1 MTGNSLFRQ
10 QGRTGLDTTTAKE
23 VLSLKEVLS
32 QTPGVSFVLLRLKD
46 DQGKTLSQN
55 VYWMSPGHD
64 FADLRAM
71 PSSMVQ
77 PTVLSAEK
85 KDGYSWW
92 TIRFTNVSSKLAFF
106 LNPQLIAQGEEVL
119 PSYWSD
125 NYFSIPAGQ
134 STTVKVSCPMA
145 ALAGQVPQLRLEG
158 WNIKA
163 EVQHLQP

>member
-1 MTGNSLFRQ
+1 
-10 QGRTGLDTTTAKE
+10 
-23 VLSLKEVLS
+23 
-32 QTPGVSFVLLRLKD
+32 
-46 DQGKTLSQN
+46 
-55 VYWMSPGHD
+55 MSPGHD

-71 PSSMVQ
+71 PSAMVR

-134 STTVKVSCPMA
+134 SITVKVSCPMA
-145 ALAGQVPQLRLEG
+145 VLAGQVPQLRLEG